1 MELERAMTSRTN
13 SQSEGQN
20 LAAGTDAPLSALE
33 KRRQEA
39 VQRYVDGEPIAQI
52 CRQMRCAKSWL
63 YKWKNRYQITE
74 PDWATAH
81 SRRPETTP
89 SKTPEAIEA
98 HIVRLYQTL
107 STPESGSVSAQMIH
121 DHLSQHGGASIPSMR
136 TIYRMLNRHGKEVS
150 SHSVT
155 SSHF

>member
-1 MELERAMTSRTN
+1 MTSRTK
-13 SQSEGQN
+13 SHSESPTLDG
-20 LAAGTDAPLSALE
+20 GTDTPLSALE

-52 CRQMRCAKSWL
+52 CQEMHCAKSWL

-89 SKTPEAIEA
+89 RKTPEAIET
-98 HIVRLYQTL
+98 HIVRLSQTL
-107 STPESGSVSAQMIH
+107 STAEVGSVSAQMIH

-136 TIYRMLNRHGKEVS
+136 TIARILNRHGKEVS
-150 SHSVT
+150 AHSVT
-155 SSHF
+155 S

>member
-1 MELERAMTSRTN
+1 MTSRTN
-13 SQSEGQN
+13 GQSEGQN
-20 LAAGTDAPLSALE
+20 LSARTDTPLSALE

-52 CRQMRCAKSWL
+52 CREMSCAKSWL
-63 YKWKNRYQITE
+63 YKWKNRYQVTE
-74 PDWATAH
+74 PDWSTAH

-89 SKTPEAIEA
+89 SKTPETIEA
-98 HIVRLYQTL
+98 QIVRLYQTL

-121 DHLSQHGGASIPSMR
+121 EHLSQHGGASIPSIR

-155 SSHF
+155 S